1 MKRKSICCT
10 SYLRKHISYDCY
22 IWYTCVKWWYLQVF
36 FSLFQILILWFVGRG
51 GGKKGKKWSKMRINS
66 VCRDQYLRNHNHVIF
81 IYGTSFVVLMYKM
94 TISLGFFSYFQN
106 FDFLGYQGG
115 GGGQMA
121 KNSPKFM
128 ISICSTQV

>member
-1 MKRKSICCT
+1 M
-10 SYLRKHISYDCY
+10 
-22 IWYTCVKWWYLQVF
+22 F

-51 GGKKGKKWSKMRINS
+51 
-66 VCRDQYLRNHNHVIF
+66 DHNHVIF

-115 GGGQMA
+115 GGGEMA
-121 KNSPKFM
+121 KKIPKFM